1 MFRSVASV
9 TLLSVPPPITDS
21 ASVPFEVSV
30 LPPPMISAPPPV
42 TTRLV
47 RPTVDRLV
55 LAWFSVIAPVRFTT
69 PLPLCTI
76 LPSALALKASPRF
89 RMPPD
94 TAMPL
99 VTAPVFVQVPVPET
113 AARCT
118 VPLLTL
124 MLPVLLM
131 PPRYQVLPETL
142 AFSTPWKL
150 IVSSSW

>member
-1 MFRSVASV
+1 MVANV
-9 TLLSVPPPITDS
+9 TLFSSELLVADS

-30 LPPPMISAPPPV
+30 LPPPMISALPV

-55 LAWFSVIAPVRFTT
+55 LAWFSVIVPVRFTT

-113 AARCT
+113 VSRYT

-124 MLPVLLM
+124 MLPVLLTL
-131 PPRYQVLPETL
+131 PRYQALPVTL
-142 AFSTPWKL
+142 ALNTPWKL
-150 IVSSSW
+150 MVSSA

>member
-1 MFRSVASV
+1 MLRSVANV
-9 TLLSVPPPITDS
+9 TLLSFALLVADS

-69 PLPLCTI
+69 PLPLCTM
-76 LPSALALKASPRF
+76 LPRVLALKASPRF

-99 VTAPVFVQVPVPET
+99 VTAPVFIQVLVPE
-113 AARCT
+113 AVSRYT

-124 MLPVLLM
+124 MLPVLLTL
-131 PPRYQVLPETL
+131 PRYQVLPVTL
-142 AFSTPWKL
+142 ALSTP
-150 IVSSSW
+150 